1 MSAAT
6 LDLDD
11 IKRRMHGAVASL
23 KTDLAGLRTGRAS
36 TNLLDPVTVT
46 AYGAEMPLNQVATVS
61 VPEARML
68 SVQVWD
74 RTMVGAVEKAIREAN
89 LGLNPITEGQLLRIP
104 LPELNADRRKELVKV
119 AHKYAEAARV
129 AARHVRRDGLDLL
142 KKLEKDG
149 DVSQDDHDRLADQ
162 VQKATDAAVAE
173 IDQAVAAKE
182 KDILQV

>member
-1 MSAAT
+1 MSGPF
-6 LDLDD
+6 DLDD
-11 IKRRMHGAVASL
+11 VKRRMQGAVNSL

-36 TNLLDPVTVT
+36 ASLLDPVTVS

-68 SVQVWD
+68 NVQVWD
-74 RTMVGAVEKAIREAN
+74 RSMVGPVEKAIREAN

-129 AARHVRRDGLDLL
+129 AVRHVRRDGLDTL
-142 KKLEKDG
+142 KKAEKDG
-149 DVSQDDHDRLADQ
+149 DISEDDQSRFADQ
-162 VQKATDAAVAE
+162 VQKATDAAIVE
-173 IDQAVAAKE
+173 VDQAVAAKE